1 MNAAKLT
8 LRLDA
13 LDRALDDLPGQA
25 RRFARWKARNDAAL
39 ARDRA
44 ARDAAA
50 ASGKP
55 GPVRF
60 PRFSPLRR
68 GRPPG
73 GRLPRFDPDAPRR
86 KNIREVDEILAHAN
100 AMAHYALEPPRL
112 DTS

>member
-1 MNAAKLT
+1 
-8 LRLDA
+8 
-13 LDRALDDLPGQA
+13 
-25 RRFARWKARNDAAL
+25 WKARNDAGL

-50 ASGKP
+50 AGGEP

-60 PRFSPLRR
+60 RRFSPLRR

-73 GRLPRFDPDAPRR
+73 GRLPRFDPDAPKR

-100 AMAHYALEPPRL
+100 AMAFYALEPPRR